1 MNIVDQMVNKIDKKI
16 LRETKSVIWSGII
29 SFEKDLAR
37 NGVALT
43 SEQKLEI
50 NKQKAAESEMALS
63 RD

>member
-1 MNIVDQMVNKIDKKI
+1 MVNKIDKKI